1 MAASLLPHSNISIRE
16 KTTGE
21 SQVSLYMRDM
31 REFITMSYNVIT
43 VCPDSKYRDKGD
55 LSRSTP
61 VLLLNL

>member
-1 MAASLLPHSNISIRE
+1 MAASLLPHSDISIRG

-43 VCPDSKYRDKGD
+43 VCPDSKHRDKGD
-55 LSRSTP
+55 LSRRTP

>member
-1 MAASLLPHSNISIRE
+1 MAASLLPHSHISIRE

-43 VCPDSKYRDKGD
+43 VCPDSKHRDKEV

-61 VLLLNL
+61 VLLLYL

>member
-1 MAASLLPHSNISIRE
+1 MAASLLPHSHISIRG

-55 LSRSTP
+55 LSRRTP
-61 VLLLNL
+61 VLFFHR

>member
-1 MAASLLPHSNISIRE
+1 MAASLLPHSHISIRE

-43 VCPDSKYRDKGD
+43 VCPDSKHRDKGV
-55 LSRSTP
+55 LSRSIP
-61 VLLLNL
+61 VVLFHP